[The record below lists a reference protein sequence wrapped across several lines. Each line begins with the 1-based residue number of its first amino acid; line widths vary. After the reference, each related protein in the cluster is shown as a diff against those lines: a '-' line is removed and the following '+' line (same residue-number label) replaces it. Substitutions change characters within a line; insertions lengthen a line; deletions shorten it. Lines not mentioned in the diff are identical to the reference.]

1 MEKDLF
7 EQNIDNKSAPL
18 ADRLRP
24 EKLADFVGQEE
35 VISEGKLLRQL
46 IEKDEVPS
54 LILWGPPGS
63 GKTTLARIIA
73 KVTGAKFIALP
84 AVTSGVVELRA
95 VIKDA
100 QDRRKYPLIG
110 RAGQS
115 PKTILF
121 IDEVHRWNKAQQDA
135 LLPHV
140 ENGTVVLIG
149 ATTENPSFE
158 VNSALLSRCRVFVFN
173 QLSAP
178 AILKILQRALKDKEK
193 GLGLLRV
200 KIDKKTLDFLAKV
213 SDGDA
218 RNALNAIELAS
229 KTAKPNQS
237 GQLEVDKN
245 LIKESLQKSHLL
257 YDKKGDEHYN
267 IISALHKS
275 LRGSEADASLYWLAR
290 MLEGGENPLYVA
302 RRLVRFASEDVGLAN
317 SQALTQAVAGYQACH
332 FIGMPECNVILA
344 QVVVYLAKCK
354 KSNELYEA
362 YLAVQKD
369 VRETLDE
376 PVPIHLRNAPTK
388 LMKNLGFGQDYKYSP
403 DFNYQEKQE
412 YLPDRIKGRKYLK
425 DDKVDKSKK
434 LDLP

>member
-1 MEKDLF
+1 MAKDSI
-7 EQNIDNKSAPL
+7 EQNINNKGVPL

-46 IEKDEVPS
+46 IEQDEVPS
-54 LILWGPPGS
+54 LILWGPPGC

-73 KVTGAKFIALP
+73 KQTGAEFVALP
-84 AVTSGVVELRA
+84 AVTSGVAELRE
-95 VIKDA
+95 VIKAA
-100 QDRRKYPLIG
+100 QDRRKFPSLE
-110 RAGQS
+110 RAGQT

-140 ENGTVVLIG
+140 ENGTVTLIG
-149 ATTENPSFE
+149 TTTENPSFE

-173 QLSAP
+173 QLDDE
-178 AILKILQRALKDKEK
+178 AILKILQRALKDKER
-193 GLGLLRV
+193 GLGWLKI
-200 KIDKKTLDFLAKV
+200 KIDKKTLEFLAKA

-218 RNALNAIELAS
+218 RNALNALELAG
-229 KTAKPNQS
+229 KTAKTNKE
-237 GQLEVDKN
+237 GKLEVDRD
-245 LIKESLQKSHLL
+245 LVRESLQKSHLL

-275 LRGSEADASLYWLAR
+275 MRGSNADAAIYWLAR
-290 MLEGGENPLYVA
+290 MLEGGEDPLYVA
-302 RRLVRFASEDVGLAN
+302 RRLVRFASEDIGLAN

-344 QVVVYLAKCK
+344 QVVVYLARCK

-362 YLAVQKD
+362 YLTVQKD
-369 VRETLDE
+369 VRETMDE

-388 LMKNLGFGQDYKYSP
+388 LMKDLGYAKDYKYSP
-403 DFNYQEKQE
+403 DFDYKENQE
-412 YLPDRIKGRKYLK
+412 YLPKKLKGKKYLK
-425 DDKVDKSKK
+425 
-434 LDLP
+434 